1 MKQIMLRR
9 IEMAKTKIV
18 VIQLKEIIYTVI
30 FAALGI
36 LLILLLIFMFWPDKK
51 DEVASNSSAL
61 YIPGKYTSSIA
72 LNDTAINLEVV
83 LDEDHINSVRI
94 MNIDETITTMFP
106 LVEPSLELIKEQLY
120 KDVPIDQL
128 ELKEDSKYTQT
139 LLIEAIK
146 MAIDKAKP
154 TPTP

>member
-1 MKQIMLRR
+1 MLRR

-36 LLILLLIFMFWPDKK
+36 LLILLLIFMFWPDKEE
-51 DEVASNSSAL
+51 DTAATSTNL
-61 YIPGKYTSSIA
+61 YIPGKWTSSIA
-72 LNDTAINLEVV
+72 LNDSVINLEVV
-83 LDEDHINSVRI
+83 LDENHINSVQI
-94 MNIDETITTMFP
+94 INIDEAITTMYP
-106 LVEPSLELIKEQLY
+106 LVEPSLELITEQLY
-120 KDVPIDQL
+120 DDVPIDQVKL
-128 ELKEDSKYTQT
+128 SDDSRYTQT

-146 MAIDKAKP
+146 LALEKASP